1 MFVLFRYIHQDI
13 KMIEKAETRRRL
25 GANVTLMCTNDL
37 THFIGTQLKEV
48 ETALRFI
55 ASIYI
60 RI

>member
-1 MFVLFRYIHQDI
+1 
-13 KMIEKAETRRRL
+13 MIEKAETRRRL